1 MNYKFKK
8 ADDLFEK
15 IGKGLF
21 ELVGVLQDIHE
32 NDPTTLPNET
42 TITGEDGVQ
51 IILSI
56 ETTEH
61 GNRYTVTKDGLKLEL
76 YAPNDQP

>member
-15 IGKGLF
+15 TGKGLF
-21 ELVGVLQDIHE
+21 ELVEVLQAIHE
-32 NDPTTLPNET
+32 NDPATLPNEA
-42 TITGEDGVQ
+42 TITGENGEQ

-56 ETTEH
+56 DTTEQ
-61 GNRYTVTKDGLKLEL
+61 GTRWTVTKDGLKLEL
-76 YAPNDQP
+76 YRPND